1 MVRLPGKMAT
11 GTCKVGELVELY
23 YSNLDTSTNV
33 YDRYYVAKGDQI
45 VDVWPIMGRSG
56 AAQR

>member
-1 MVRLPGKMAT
+1 MAT